1 MICDCGITRE
11 EAIEIVEE
19 VVANDLSDQSIDNA
33 LSQIDAD
40 RDGQVDQAIVD
51 EIEKL
56 LRRMEL
62 VPIDPSYLTGI
73 ASSGAGLG
81 GVNQTIN
88 IELGGSSDLSD
99 TNPDGSKVN
108 SITINQT
115 AEGQDVE
122 ESADQALSTGLEE
135 ETEVEPVEVLK
146 EELLEEK

>member
-1 MICDCGITRE
+1 MGCDCGITRE

-19 VVANDLSDQSIDNA
+19 VIANDLSDQSIDNA

-40 RDGQVDQAIVD
+40 RDGQVGQAIVD

-73 ASSGAGLG
+73 ASSGTGLG

-99 TNPDGSKVN
+99 TNPDGSKV
-108 SITINQT
+108 
-115 AEGQDVE
+115 
-122 ESADQALSTGLEE
+122 
-135 ETEVEPVEVLK
+135 
-146 EELLEEK
+146 